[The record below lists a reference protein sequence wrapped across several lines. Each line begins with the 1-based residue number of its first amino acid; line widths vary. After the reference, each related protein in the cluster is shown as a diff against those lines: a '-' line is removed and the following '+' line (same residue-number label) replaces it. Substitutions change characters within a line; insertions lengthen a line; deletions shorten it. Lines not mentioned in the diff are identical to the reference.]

1 MMYILFKL
9 VMKIENSASKIIHVF
24 YLRSSKI
31 KVNLNFIRE
40 ALKQLYEKVTN
51 VIISSFASLSLR
63 KIQLSSSSVQFL
75 LQGED
80 SKVRK
85 FSIKRNT

>member
-1 MMYILFKL
+1 MMYILFKV

-24 YLRSSKI
+24 YLRSSEI

-63 KIQLSSSSVQFL
+63 KIQLSSSSVQFSPRRRF
-75 LQGED
+75 E
-80 SKVRK
+80 S
-85 FSIKRNT
+85 S

>member
-1 MMYILFKL
+1 MYILFKL
-9 VMKIENSASKIIHVF
+9 VMKIENSASKIVHVF
-24 YLRSSKI
+24 YLRSSEI

-63 KIQLSSSSVQFL
+63 KIQLSSSSVQFSPRRRF
-75 LQGED
+75 E
-80 SKVRK
+80 S
-85 FSIKRNT
+85 S

>member
-9 VMKIENSASKIIHVF
+9 VMKIENFASKIIHVF
-24 YLRSSKI
+24 YLRSSEI

-63 KIQLSSSSVQFL
+63 KIQLSSSSVQFSPRRRF
-75 LQGED
+75 E
-80 SKVRK
+80 S
-85 FSIKRNT
+85 S

>member
-63 KIQLSSSSVQFL
+63 KIQLSSSSVQFSPRRRF
-75 LQGED
+75 E
-80 SKVRK
+80 S
-85 FSIKRNT
+85 S

>member
-1 MMYILFKL
+1 MYILFKL

-24 YLRSSKI
+24 YLRSSEI

-63 KIQLSSSSVQFL
+63 KIQLSSSSVQFSPRRRF
-75 LQGED
+75 E
-80 SKVRK
+80 S
-85 FSIKRNT
+85 S

>member
-9 VMKIENSASKIIHVF
+9 IMKIENSASKIIHVF
-24 YLRSSKI
+24 YLRSSEI

-63 KIQLSSSSVQFL
+63 KIQLSSSSVQFSPRRRF
-75 LQGED
+75 E
-80 SKVRK
+80 S
-85 FSIKRNT
+85 S

>member
-1 MMYILFKL
+1 MYILFKL

-51 VIISSFASLSLR
+51 VIISSFALLSLR
-63 KIQLSSSSVQFL
+63 KIQLSSSSVQFSPRRRF
-75 LQGED
+75 E
-80 SKVRK
+80 S
-85 FSIKRNT
+85 S

>member
-9 VMKIENSASKIIHVF
+9 VMKIENSASKIVHVF
-24 YLRSSKI
+24 YLRLSKI

-63 KIQLSSSSVQFL
+63 KIQLSSSSVQFSPRRRF
-75 LQGED
+75 E
-80 SKVRK
+80 S
-85 FSIKRNT
+85 S

>member
-9 VMKIENSASKIIHVF
+9 VMKIENSASKIVHVF

-63 KIQLSSSSVQFL
+63 KIQLSSSSVQFSPRRRF
-75 LQGED
+75 E
-80 SKVRK
+80 S
-85 FSIKRNT
+85 S

>member
-24 YLRSSKI
+24 YLRSSEI

-63 KIQLSSSSVQFL
+63 KIQLSSSSVQFSPRRRF
-75 LQGED
+75 E
-80 SKVRK
+80 S
-85 FSIKRNT
+85 S

>member
-9 VMKIENSASKIIHVF
+9 VMKIENSASKIVHVF
-24 YLRSSKI
+24 YLRSSEI

-63 KIQLSSSSVQFL
+63 KIQLSSSSVQFSPRRRF
-75 LQGED
+75 E
-80 SKVRK
+80 S
-85 FSIKRNT
+85 S

>member
-9 VMKIENSASKIIHVF
+9 VMKIENFASKIIYVF
-24 YLRSSKI
+24 YLRSSEI

-63 KIQLSSSSVQFL
+63 KIQLSSSSVQFSPRRRF
-75 LQGED
+75 E
-80 SKVRK
+80 S
-85 FSIKRNT
+85 S

>member
-1 MMYILFKL
+1 MYILFKL

-63 KIQLSSSSVQFL
+63 KIQLSSSSVQFSPRRRF
-75 LQGED
+75 E
-80 SKVRK
+80 S
-85 FSIKRNT
+85 S

>member
-24 YLRSSKI
+24 YFRSSEI

-63 KIQLSSSSVQFL
+63 KIQLSSSSVQFSPRRRF
-75 LQGED
+75 E
-80 SKVRK
+80 S
-85 FSIKRNT
+85 S

>member
-63 KIQLSSSSVQFL
+63 KIQLSSSSVQFSPRRRFESL
-75 LQGED
+75 
-80 SKVRK
+80 
-85 FSIKRNT
+85 